1 MTTKITTPAL
11 WLGFAALTAGAIAQ
25 APAADPAPAA
35 APASRAPVNGIKF
48 NFRGAPLETVLNY
61 MSEAAGYVI
70 VLESPIRGTI
80 DMWSAQPVSKEE
92 AVQLLNVA
100 LNKSGYSVA
109 QRGRSLVVSSKD
121 DAKKRNLPIRT
132 GNDPAEIPETAE
144 MVMQIIP
151 LRRIDATQAAR
162 DLATLIPASAT
173 LTANQD
179 SNSLVVTDTNLNIK
193 HIVTLVN
200 ALDTSSDTVS
210 TMRVFKLQNADPTE
224 MAALLTNLFSSA
236 TPSAGAGASGNRS
249 GFGGFPGFPGGNF
262 GGFGGGNFGNRGGNT
277 GGSGRSSRNGTQSTQ
292 RSTPVVAIADP
303 RTYSV
308 IVTAA
313 KDDMPGIAEIVS
325 QLDSNAA
332 RKQKVYV
339 YTLENADVR
348 KVENVLKNL
357 FQSSNARSSTSTDP
371 DPLATRA
378 SSNSQATSSNITLGT
393 SSRSGGR

>member
-1 MTTKITTPAL
+1 MI
-11 WLGFAALTAGAIAQ
+11 I
-25 APAADPAPAA
+25 
-35 APASRAPVNGIKF
+35 
-48 NFRGAPLETVLNY
+48 
-61 MSEAAGYVI
+61 
-70 VLESPIRGTI
+70 SP
-80 DMWSAQPVSKEE
+80 
-92 AVQLLNVA
+92 
-100 LNKSGYSVA
+100 
-109 QRGRSLVVSSKD
+109 SS
-121 DAKKRNLPIRT
+121 T
-132 GNDPAEIPETAE
+132 SC
-144 MVMQIIP
+144 VP

>member
-11 WLGFAALTAGAIAQ
+11 WLGFAALTAGALAQ
-25 APAADPAPAA
+25 APAASDAAPAA
-35 APASRAPVNGIKF
+35 SPASRAPVNGIKF

-70 VLESPIRGTI
+70 VLESPVRGTI

-100 LNKSGYSVA
+100 LNKSGYSVT

-179 SNSLVVTDTNLNIK
+179 SNSLVVTDTQINIK

-236 TPSAGAGASGNRS
+236 TPAAGASAAGGNR
-249 GFGGFPGFPGGNF
+249 GGFAAAFGGFPGFPGGNF
-262 GGFGGGNFGNRGGNT
+262 GNRGGTT
-277 GGSGRSSRNGTQSTQ
+277 GGTNRSGRNGNQSTQ

-371 DPLATRA
+371 DPLSTRA

-393 SSRSGGR
+393 SSRAGGR